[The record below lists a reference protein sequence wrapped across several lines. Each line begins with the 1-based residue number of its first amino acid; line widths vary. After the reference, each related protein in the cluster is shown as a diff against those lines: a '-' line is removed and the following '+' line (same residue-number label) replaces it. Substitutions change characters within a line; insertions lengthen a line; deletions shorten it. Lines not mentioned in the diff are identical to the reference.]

1 MKWYFACN
9 DKSSDFF
16 PLIKAAVNSA
26 MKNTDLEPHFIYDGE
41 ENELTQWLKE
51 HRVKVIRHRVSFY
64 DALEKHY
71 GPQML
76 AIASG
81 AFLRCDIPLLEQED
95 EFVLYTDCD
104 VLFLQDIKSD
114 FKTDIKPK
122 YFACSSQTSKNNF
135 TDFNTGVM
143 VMNVKELRK
152 THDKFRNFII
162 KNLGILNTFDQ
173 SAYQIFY
180 GGKNTNLA
188 TIYNHKPYWGV
199 DKNAV
204 ILHFHGCKPTTFT
217 SEEALKHLPYMHY
230 QLYKKNP
237 KAYDFYLDLYRNYGP
252 EIRYSVSGMENLK
265 KGLYPLDKGGKTPL
279 LIRIKTR
286 LAKECKKLLR
296 KIGL

>member
-9 DKSSDFF
+9 DKSPDFF

-51 HRVKVIRHRVSFY
+51 HRVKVIHHRVSFY

-71 GPQML
+71 DAKML

-81 AFLRCDIPLLEQED
+81 AFLRCDIPTIEKDD
-95 EFVLYTDCD
+95 EIVLYTDCD
-104 VLFLQDIKSD
+104 VLFLND
-114 FKTDIKPK
+114 FKIDIRPK
-122 YFACSSQTSKNNF
+122 YFACSSQVSKNNF

-143 VMNVKELRK
+143 IMNVKELRK
-152 THDKFRNFII
+152 SHEKFCSFIV
-162 KNLGILNTFDQ
+162 KNLGMLNTFDQ
-173 SAYQIFY
+173 TAYQIFY
-180 GGKNTNLA
+180 GGKNTNLP

-204 ILHFHGCKPTTFT
+204 ILHYHGCKPTTFT
-217 SEEALKHLPYMHY
+217 SDEALKNLPYTHY

-252 EIRYSVSGMENLK
+252 EIRYSMSGMENLK
-265 KGLYPLDKGGKTPL
+265 KGLYPFDKGGKTPL
-279 LIRIKTR
+279 INRIKTK
-286 LAKECKKLLR
+286 LTKEYKKLLR
-296 KIGL
+296 KIGM